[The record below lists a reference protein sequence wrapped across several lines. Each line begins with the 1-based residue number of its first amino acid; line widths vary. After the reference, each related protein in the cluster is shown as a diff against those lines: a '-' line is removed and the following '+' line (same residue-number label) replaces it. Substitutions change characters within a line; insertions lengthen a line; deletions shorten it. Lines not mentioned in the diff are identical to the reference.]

1 MYVYNYNQ
9 HDDPPQFFAQYSHYK
24 TEFSAMSEYPLHI
37 LHIDPDILAVNKP
50 SGLLT
55 IRDGYNPLQPCLKEM
70 LERDHGKVW
79 VVHRLDKD
87 TSGTILFARSAQ
99 THRELNQQFEKHTVQ
114 KTYFALVHGSPCW
127 QERFVQYPLRKDG
140 DRSHRTV
147 VDFRNGKPAITH
159 ISVLQKSAEHAWL
172 GIQIRTGITHQIR
185 AHLSA
190 IGLPIVGDPLYAFY
204 VQKTKD
210 APQLTAQTLHLHAFS
225 LDFDHPT
232 STERTHIES
241 LLPSYFQQSLKSL

>member
-1 MYVYNYNQ
+1 
-9 HDDPPQFFAQYSHYK
+9 
-24 TEFSAMSEYPLHI
+24 MSEYPLHI

-127 QERFVQYPLRKDG
+127 QERFVQYRCAKMATAATAQWLIFATESRHHPHL
-140 DRSHRTV
+140 SS
-147 VDFRNGKPAITH
+147 AE
-159 ISVLQKSAEHAWL
+159 SAEHAWL
-172 GIQIRTGITHQIR
+172 GHTDPNRQSPTRSG

-190 IGLPIVGDPLYAFY
+190 DRFA
-204 VQKTKD
+204 D
-210 APQLTAQTLHLHAFS
+210 CW
-225 LDFDHPT
+225 
-232 STERTHIES
+232 
-241 LLPSYFQQSLKSL
+241 